1 MKLFR
6 RRISS
11 FRKRR
16 AALLKRPSPLVA
28 YEKVYQPEMARRVSR
43 WLRILMLMALAMLFV
58 PWTQN
63 FQTEGQLTTLTPSD
77 RPQEVPSTIAGS
89 VVKWYV
95 REGQFVHEGDTILKL
110 AEIKTEYF
118 DTQLI
123 RRTSLQVEA
132 KESAVDAY
140 INKIKAY
147 DAQIM
152 ALESNLPLK
161 LNQARNKLQQAA
173 LKVRTDSMAVVAADT
188 NLVIA
193 RRQLE
198 RAQILYRD
206 GIKPRQELE
215 DKMNKYQEAEAK
227 LIKARNDL
235 LISQNEYI
243 NAQIE
248 LNAILNEYNEK
259 ISKAQSEREAAKS
272 QLYATE
278 AEIAKLQS
286 QLSSYIIR
294 SGFYIITAPQSGY
307 VVKTLKAGI
316 GEIVKEGEPV
326 ATIVPAQQQQA
337 VELYV
342 RPMDLPLVRL
352 GHRVRVWFD
361 GWPALVFSGW
371 PNASYGTYGGIVA
384 AIDYNISPNGK
395 YRVLV
400 KPDPDDHPWPDLLRM
415 GTGAK
420 GIFLLN
426 NVPLW
431 YELWRQF
438 NGFPP
443 DFYTGEDLKA
453 AEKISPPKSSNNE
466 K

>member
-1 MKLFR
+1 MNR
-6 RRISS
+6 
-11 FRKRR
+11 
-16 AALLKRPSPLVA
+16 LKRKIFELLTGEEKKSPHSSYLISFDR
-28 YEKVYQPEMARRVSR
+28 VYQPVVARKMSR
-43 WLRILMLMALAMLFV
+43 WFRLLMVLGFLFLFL

-63 FQTEGQLTTLTPSD
+63 FQTEGTLTTLTPQD

-89 VVKWYV
+89 VVRWFV
-95 REGQFVHEGDTILKL
+95 REGQYVQEGDTIIQLS
-110 AEIKTEYF
+110 EIKTEYF
-118 DTQLI
+118 DTLLI
-123 RRTSLQVEA
+123 KRTNLQVKA
-132 KESAVDAY
+132 KEASVDAY

-152 ALESNLPLK
+152 ALENNLPLK
-161 LNQARNKLQQAA
+161 LNQARNKIRQIA
-173 LKVRTDSMAVVAADT
+173 LKLRSDSIATVAADT
-188 NLVIA
+188 NLTVA
-193 RRQLE
+193 RRQLD
-198 RAQILYRD
+198 RAQILFRD

-215 DKMNKYQEAEAK
+215 DKLNKFQEAESK
-227 LIKARNDL
+227 LIKARNDF

-248 LNAILNEYNEK
+248 LNAILNDFNEK
-259 ISKAQSEREAAKS
+259 ISKAESEREAAKS
-272 QLYATE
+272 MLYATE
-278 AEIAKLQS
+278 AEIAKLQT

-294 SGFYIITAPQSGY
+294 SGFYYITAPQSGY
-307 VVKTLKAGI
+307 IVKVLKAGI
-316 GEIVKEGEPV
+316 GEIVKEGEPI
-326 ATIVPAQQQQA
+326 ATVVPAQQQQA

-352 GHRVRVWFD
+352 GNLVRVWFD

-371 PNASYGTYGGIVA
+371 PNATFGTYGGIVA

-400 KPDPDDHPWPDLLRM
+400 KPDPKDHAWPALLKM

-443 DFYTGEDLKA
+443 DFYEGVDGMDLANKMN
-453 AEKISPPKSSNNE
+453 KNGQK
-466 K
+466 

>member
-1 MKLFR
+1 MKFFKR
-6 RRISS
+6 RSSS
-11 FRKRR
+11 FGARK
-16 AALLKRPSPLVA
+16 AEVLKRPSPLLA
-28 YEKVYQPEMARRVSR
+28 YEKVYQPGLARRVSR
-43 WLRILMLMALAMLFV
+43 WLRILMLMALATMFL

-95 REGQFVHEGDTILKL
+95 REGQFVNEGDTILKL
-110 AEIKTEYF
+110 TEIKTEYF
-118 DTQLI
+118 DTHLI
-123 RRTSLQVEA
+123 RRTGLQVEA

-161 LNQARNKLQQAA
+161 LNQARNKLQQTA
-173 LKVRTDSMAVVAADT
+173 LKMRTDSMAVVAADT

-215 DKMNKYQEAEAK
+215 DKLNKFQEAEAK
-227 LIKARNDL
+227 LIKTRNDL

-248 LNAILNEYNEK
+248 LNAILNEFNEK
-259 ISKAQSEREAAKS
+259 ISKAESEREAAKS

-294 SGFYIITAPQSGY
+294 SGFYVITAPQSGY

-326 ATIVPAQQQQA
+326 ATIVPAQQHQA
-337 VELYV
+337 AELYV

-352 GHRVRVWFD
+352 GHRVRIWFD

-400 KPDPDDHPWPDLLRM
+400 KPDPDDHAWPSLLRM
-415 GTGAK
+415 GTGAR

-443 DFYTGEDLKA
+443 DFYTGEDMKA
-453 AEKISPPKSSNNE
+453 SGYGADKKNE

>member
-1 MKLFR
+1 MKIAAR
-6 RRISS
+6 WKYS
-11 FRKRR
+11 FYRQRGWSTP
-16 AALLKRPSPLVA
+16 RPSPLLA
-28 YEKVYQPEMARRVSR
+28 FEKVYNPHTARRVSL
-43 WLRILMLMALAMLFV
+43 WLRLIMVIIVCFLFV

-63 FQTEGQLTTLTPSD
+63 FQTEGQLTTLTPND

-89 VVKWYV
+89 VVRWYV
-95 REGQFVHEGDTILKL
+95 REGQFVREGDTLL
-110 AEIKTEYF
+110 QLSEVRTEFF
-118 DTQLI
+118 DTLLI
-123 RRTSLQVEA
+123 KRTARQVQA
-132 KESAVDAY
+132 KEAAVDAY

-161 LNQARNKLQQAA
+161 LNQARNKLRQVA
-173 LKVRTDSMAVVAADT
+173 LKLRSDSMAVVAADT
-188 NLVIA
+188 NLNIA
-193 RRQLE
+193 RLQLE
-198 RAQILYRD
+198 RARILYRD

-215 DKMNKYQEAEAK
+215 DKLNKYQEAEAR
-227 LIKARNDL
+227 LIRVRNEL

-248 LNAILNEYNEK
+248 LNTILNEFNEK
-259 ISKAQSEREAAKS
+259 ISKAESEREAAKS
-272 QLYATE
+272 LLYATE
-278 AEIAKLQS
+278 AEIAKLQT

-294 SGFYIITAPQSGY
+294 SGFYFITAPQSGY

-326 ATIVPAQQQQA
+326 ATIVPARQQQA

-352 GHRVRVWFD
+352 GHKVRVWFD

-400 KPDPDDHPWPDLLRM
+400 KPDPTDHEWPKLLRM
-415 GTGAK
+415 GTGAR

-443 DFYTGEDLKA
+443 DFYYGEPQNDS
-453 AEKISPPKSSNNE
+453 SPGGK
-466 K
+466 

>member
-1 MKLFR
+1 MSRF
-6 RRISS
+6 S
-11 FRKRR
+11 RKRKT
-16 AALLKRPSPLVA
+16 LLRRLSREVHIPAQLVGL
-28 YEKVYQPEMARRVSR
+28 EKVYQPRMARRVSL
-43 WLRILMLMALAMLFV
+43 WLRILMLVGLGLMFL

-63 FQTEGQLTTLTPSD
+63 FQTEGQLTTLTPGD
-77 RPQEVPSTIAGS
+77 RPQEVPSTIAGR
-89 VVKWYV
+89 VVKWHV
-95 REGQFVHEGDTILKL
+95 REGQFVEEGDTLL
-110 AEIKTEYF
+110 QLTEVKTEYF

-123 RRTSLQVEA
+123 RRTQLQVEA

-161 LNQARNKLQQAA
+161 LNQARNKLKQTA
-173 LKVRTDSMAVVAADT
+173 LKVRTDSIAVVAADT
-188 NLVIA
+188 NLTVA

-198 RAQILYRD
+198 RAQILFRD

-215 DKMNKYQEAEAK
+215 DKLNKFQEAEAK
-227 LIKARNDL
+227 LIKCKNDL

-248 LNAILNEYNEK
+248 LNAILNEFNEK
-259 ISKAQSEREAAKS
+259 ISKAESEREAAKS

-294 SGFYIITAPQSGY
+294 SGFYVITAPQSGY
-307 VVKTLKAGI
+307 VVRTLKAGI
-316 GEIVKEGEPV
+316 GEIVKEGEAV
-326 ATIVPAQQQQA
+326 ATIVPASQQQA
-337 VELYV
+337 TELYV

-352 GHRVRVWFD
+352 GHKVRLWFD

-400 KPDPDDHPWPDLLRM
+400 KPDPSDHPWPSLLRM

-443 DFYTGEDLKA
+443 DFYTGEGLNAKPA
-453 AEKISPPKSSNNE
+453 ISAGGDAK